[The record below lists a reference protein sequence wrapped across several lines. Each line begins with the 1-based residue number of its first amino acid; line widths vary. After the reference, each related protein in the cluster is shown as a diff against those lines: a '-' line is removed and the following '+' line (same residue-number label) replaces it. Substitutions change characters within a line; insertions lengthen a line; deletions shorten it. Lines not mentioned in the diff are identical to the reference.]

1 MSILIC
7 ISFVQV
13 LKLNNLNNVY
23 QKKKVLEKTLIII
36 IHSVKSISGNFS
48 QNLQN
53 RTSRKRKQNGE
64 VILKV

>member
-1 MSILIC
+1 MSILSC
-7 ISFVQV
+7 ISFVQI
-13 LKLNNLNNVY
+13 LKLNNLINVY
-23 QKKKVLEKTLIII
+23 KKKKALEKTLVII
-36 IHSVKSISGNFS
+36 IHWVKIISGNFS

>member
-1 MSILIC
+1 M
-7 ISFVQV
+7 FT
-13 LKLNNLNNVY
+13 
-23 QKKKVLEKTLIII
+23 KKKKKALEKTLIII
-36 IHSVKSISGNFS
+36 IHWVKIISGNFS